1 MAAFSFPPSFVWS
14 TPLRTVHIAIIILLA
29 AFLAVLGGIALMDRG
44 TAPGQPALPL
54 TVGMEPSQVNT
65 LIYIAD
71 EQGYFAANGLNV
83 TIRDYPS
90 GAAATEGLLRGE
102 NEIATATEFVLV
114 GKALDRVPLRT
125 FGSIDEFEQI
135 YLVCRNDTGVRDVP
149 DLAGKTIGLS
159 RKTAAE
165 FYLGRFLELHGM
177 NIREVN
183 LVDVRPPQIVD
194 ALSNGNVDA
203 VVTWQP
209 HVSSIQERMGDG
221 VVAWPVQSG
230 QPAFCIAICTGEW
243 TDEHPDEITRF
254 VRALSEA
261 QGYLIRNPGSSKA
274 ILSLRANYSNAY
286 VQQVWPEHHFF
297 LSLDQALVSAME
309 DEARWEI
316 RNNLTGAE
324 TLPDFQENIYT
335 GGLERVKPESVN
347 IIR

>member
-1 MAAFSFPPSFVWS
+1 M
-14 TPLRTVHIAIIILLA
+14 RTIHIASIIILA
-29 AFLAVLGGIALMDRG
+29 AFLAGFGVVTLLDVGVS
-44 TAPGQPALPL
+44 PGQPALPL
-54 TVGMEPSQVNT
+54 TVGMEPNQVNT

-71 EQGYFAANGLNV
+71 EEGFFVANGLNV
-83 TIRDYPS
+83 TIRNYPS
-90 GAAATEGLLRGE
+90 GAAATEGLLLGE

-135 YLVCRNDTGVRDVP
+135 YLVGREDSGILEVP
-149 DLAGKTIGLS
+149 DLKGKTVGIS

-177 NIREVN
+177 NIREMN
-183 LVDVRPPQIVD
+183 LEDVRPPQIVD
-194 ALSNGNVDA
+194 ALANGDVDA

-209 HVSSIQERMGDG
+209 HVSTIQERMGDG

-230 QPAFCIAICTGEW
+230 QPAFCVAICTGEW
-243 TDEHPDEITRF
+243 ADGHPDEITRF

-261 QGYLIRNPGSSKA
+261 QGYLIRNPEGSKA
-274 ILSLRANYSNAY
+274 ILSNRANYSNAY

-316 RNNLTGAE
+316 RNNLTGAK
-324 TLPDFQENIYT
+324 TLPDFRENIYT

>member
-1 MAAFSFPPSFVWS
+1 M
-14 TPLRTVHIAIIILLA
+14 RTVYIAIIILLA
-29 AFLAVLGGIALMDRG
+29 AFLAALGVVTLMDNG
-44 TAPGQPALPL
+44 ASPEPALPL
-54 TVGMEPSQVNT
+54 TVGMEPNQVNA

-83 TIRDYPS
+83 TIRNYPS
-90 GAAATEGLLRGE
+90 GAAATEGLLLGE

-135 YLVCRNDTGVRDVP
+135 YLIGRKDAGILDVP
-149 DLAGKTIGLS
+149 DLAGRTIGLS
-159 RKTAAE
+159 QKTAAE

-183 LVDVRPPQIVD
+183 MEDVRPPQIVD
-194 ALSNGNVDA
+194 ALAKGDVDA

-209 HVSSIQERMGDG
+209 HVSSIQQHMGDR

-230 QPAFCIAICTGEW
+230 QPAFCIAICSGEW
-243 TDEHPDEITRF
+243 ADGHPDEITRF

-261 QGYLIRNPGSSKA
+261 QGYLIRDPEGSMA
-274 ILSLRANYSNAY
+274 ILSRRANYSSAY
-286 VQQVWPEHHFF
+286 VQQVWPEHHYF

-316 RNNLTGAE
+316 RNNLTGAK
-324 TLPDFQENIYT
+324 TLPDFRENIYT

-347 IIR
+347 VIR

>member
-1 MAAFSFPPSFVWS
+1 MAAIPFPPSFVWG
-14 TPLRTVHIAIIILLA
+14 TPMRTVHIAIIILLA
-29 AFLAVLGGIALMDRG
+29 AFLAVSGVFVLMDRG
-44 TAPGQPALPL
+44 TASGQPALPL
-54 TVGMEPSQVNT
+54 TVGMEPNQVNT

-71 EQGYFAANGLNV
+71 EEGYFAANGLNV
-83 TIRDYPS
+83 TIRTYPS
-90 GAAATEGLLRGE
+90 GAAATEGLLLGDS
-102 NEIATATEFVLV
+102 EIATATEFVLV
-114 GKALDRVPLRT
+114 GKTLDKVPLRT
-125 FGSIDEFEQI
+125 IGSIDEFEQI
-135 YLVCRNDTGVRDVP
+135 HLVGRKDAGIMDVP
-149 DLAGKTIGLS
+149 DLAGKTIGIS

-183 LVDVRPPQIVD
+183 LEDIRPPQIVD
-194 ALSNGNVDA
+194 ALANGDVDA

-209 HVSSIQERMGDG
+209 YVSSIQQCMGDR
-221 VVAWPVQSG
+221 VVAWSVQSG
-230 QPAFCIAICTGEW
+230 QPAFCIAICTGDW
-243 TDEHPDEITRF
+243 ADGHPDEITRF

-297 LSLDQALVSAME
+297 LSLDQALISSME

-316 RNNLTGAE
+316 RNNITQVR
-324 TLPDFQENIYT
+324 TIPDFQENIYT

>member
-1 MAAFSFPPSFVWS
+1 MEHSM
-14 TPLRTVHIAIIILLA
+14 RTVHIAIIILLA

-54 TVGMEPSQVNT
+54 TVGMEPNQVNA

-71 EQGYFAANGLNV
+71 EEGYFTANGLNV
-83 TIRDYPS
+83 TIRNYPS

-102 NEIATATEFVLV
+102 SEIATATEFVLV
-114 GKALDRVPLRT
+114 GKALEKVPLRAI
-125 FGSIDEFEQI
+125 GSIDEFEQI
-135 YLVCRNDTGVRDVP
+135 YLVCRKDAGILDVP
-149 DLAGKTIGLS
+149 DLAGKTIGIS

-183 LVDVRPPQIVD
+183 MVDVRPPQIVD
-194 ALSNGNVDA
+194 ALGNGDVDA

-209 HVSSIQERMGDG
+209 YVSSIQQRMGDS

-230 QPAFCIAICTGEW
+230 QPAFCIAICTGDW
-243 TDEHPDEITRF
+243 ADGHPEEITRF
-254 VRALSEA
+254 ARALSEA
-261 QGYLIRNPGSSKA
+261 QGYLIGNPEGSMA
-274 ILSLRANYSNAY
+274 ILSRRANYSNAY
-286 VQQVWPEHHFF
+286 VQQIWPEHHFF

-316 RNNLTGAE
+316 RNNLTQAQ
-324 TLPDFQENIYT
+324 TLPDFRENIYT

>member
-1 MAAFSFPPSFVWS
+1 
-14 TPLRTVHIAIIILLA
+14 LRTVHIAVIVILA
-29 AFLAVLGGIALMDRG
+29 AFLAGLGGVALLDHG
-44 TAPGQPALPL
+44 VSPGQPALPL

-90 GAAATEGLLRGE
+90 GAAATEGLLLGE
-102 NEIATATEFVLV
+102 SEIATATEFVLV

-135 YLVCRNDTGVRDVP
+135 YLVGRKDSGIMEVP
-149 DLAGKTIGLS
+149 DLKGKTIGIS

-177 NIREVN
+177 NIREMN
-183 LVDVRPPQIVD
+183 LEDVRPLQIVD
-194 ALSNGNVDA
+194 ALANGDVDA

-209 HVSSIQERMGDG
+209 HVSTIQERMGDG

-230 QPAFCIAICTGEW
+230 QPAFCIAICSGDW
-243 TDEHPDEITRF
+243 ADGHPDEITRF
-254 VRALSEA
+254 IRALSEA
-261 QGYLIRNPGSSKA
+261 QGYLVRNPEGSKA
-274 ILSLRANYSNAY
+274 ILSHHVNYSNDY

-316 RNNLTGAE
+316 RNNLTGAK
-324 TLPDFQENIYT
+324 TLPDFRENIYT

>member
-1 MAAFSFPPSFVWS
+1 M
-14 TPLRTVHIAIIILLA
+14 RTVHIAIIILLA
-29 AFLAVLGGIALMDRG
+29 AFLAVLGAVALMDRG
-44 TAPGQPALPL
+44 IAPGPPALPL
-54 TVGMEPSQVNT
+54 TVGMEPNQVNT

-83 TIRDYPS
+83 TIRTYPS
-90 GAAATEGLLRGE
+90 GAAATEGLLLGKS
-102 NEIATATEFVLV
+102 EIATATEFVLV
-114 GKALDRVPLRT
+114 GKALDKVPLRT
-125 FGSIDEFEQI
+125 IGSIDEFEQI
-135 YLVCRNDTGVRDVP
+135 YLVGRKDAGVMDVP
-149 DLAGKTIGLS
+149 DLAGKTIGIS

-194 ALSNGNVDA
+194 ALANGDVDA

-209 HVSSIQERMGDG
+209 YVSSIQQRMGDR

-230 QPAFCIAICTGEW
+230 QPAFCIAICTGDW
-243 TDEHPDEITRF
+243 ADGHPDEITRF

-261 QGYLIRNPGSSKA
+261 QGYLIRNPGSSMA
-274 ILSLRANYSNAY
+274 ILALRANYSNAY

-297 LSLDQALVSAME
+297 LSLDQALISSME

-316 RNNLTGAE
+316 RNNITQVR
-324 TLPDFQENIYT
+324 TIPDFQENIYT